1 MYKQNVKPKYVDK
14 KGIIRKMSETV
25 SHLIFSF
32 PIADN
37 LTKNLFLIFFR
48 KDPINSGKWLSIY
61 RILRFLISWNFI

>member
-1 MYKQNVKPKYVDK
+1 MYKRNAKPKYADK
-14 KGIIRKMSETV
+14 KGVIRKMRETV

-32 PIADN
+32 SIVDN

-61 RILRFLISWNFI
+61 RILRFPISWIFI